1 MLVCQSCGMPMK
13 RFEDRGSEAN
23 GDKSEE
29 YCQFCYAHGTF
40 VDEGITMEQK
50 IEHNIEIA
58 KKMGMQEEQ
67 AKMLAQRII
76 PKLRRWN
83 TEKF

>member
-1 MLVCQSCGMPMK
+1 MPMK
-13 RFEDRGSEAN
+13 RFEDRGSEGN

-29 YCQFCYAHGTF
+29 YCKFCYVSGKF

-50 IEHNIEIA
+50 IEHNIEVA
-58 KKMGMQEEQ
+58 KKMGMREEQ
-67 AKMLAQRII
+67 ARMLAQRII

-83 TEKF
+83 NEKF

>member
-1 MLVCQSCGMPMK
+1 MPMK
-13 RFEDRGSEAN
+13 RFEDRGSEQN

-29 YCQFCYAHGTF
+29 YCKFCYAHGKF

-67 AKMLAQRII
+67 ARMLAQRII

-83 TEKF
+83 NEKF